1 MGLWHGF
8 ISPVTF
14 VISIFSR
21 NVRLYEVHN
30 NGTWYNFGF
39 VLGAGPL
46 PERRHPG
53 PEEKEVL
60 TFIAAVVFVAAFVRS
75 ALGFGDAVVAMPLLA
90 MAMGLRTAT
99 PLVAFMGPTISLL
112 ILARD
117 WRKVEFKTAGRL
129 IVATLLGIPVGVYG
143 LARLPEA
150 PLKIALG
157 LVILLYGAVRAR
169 QAGGEAPR
177 ARRRTFPWLVGWSA
191 GVLGGAYNTNGPP
204 IVAYGML
211 KGWPPESFRAT
222 LQGYF
227 LPTGLAILAGHGLAG
242 LWTGTVLR
250 SYLYSLPAIVLGVIL
265 GGLLHKKL
273 TQALFVKL
281 VYASLAVMGAV
292 MLLREL

>member
-1 MGLWHGF
+1 M
-8 ISPVTF
+8 IPV
-14 VISIFSR
+14 
-21 NVRLYEVHN
+21 
-30 NGTWYNFGF
+30 
-39 VLGAGPL
+39 
-46 PERRHPG
+46 
-53 PEEKEVL
+53 
-60 TFIAAVVFVAAFVRS
+60 AAVLFVAALVRS

-90 MAMGLRTAT
+90 MSVGLRTAT
-99 PLVAFMGPTISLL
+99 PLVAFVGPTISLL

-117 WRKVEFKTAGRL
+117 WRKVEFRSARRL
-129 IVATLLGIPVGVYG
+129 IAATLLGIPFGIYG

-157 LVILLYGAVRAR
+157 LVIAAYGVFGLAR
-169 QAGGEAPR
+169 PGTRLEREKPS
-177 ARRRTFPWLVGWSA
+177 FPWIIGWTA

-204 IVAYGML
+204 VVAYGML
-211 KGWPPESFRAT
+211 RGWPPESFRAT

-250 SYLYSLPAIVLGVIL
+250 SYVYSLPAIVLGVVL
-265 GGLLHKKL
+265 GGLLNRKL
-273 TQALFVKL
+273 PHALFAKL

>member
-1 MGLWHGF
+1 L
-8 ISPVTF
+8 IPVA
-14 VISIFSR
+14 
-21 NVRLYEVHN
+21 
-30 NGTWYNFGF
+30 G
-39 VLGAGPL
+39 VL
-46 PERRHPG
+46 
-53 PEEKEVL
+53 
-60 TFIAAVVFVAAFVRS
+60 FVAAFIRS

-90 MAMGLRTAT
+90 MALGLRTAT
-99 PLVAFMGPTISLL
+99 PLVAFVGPTISLL

-117 WRKVEFKTAGRL
+117 WRRVEFRTAGRL
-129 IVATLLGIPVGVYG
+129 IAATLLGIPVGIYG

-157 LVILLYGAVRAR
+157 SIILLYGLFGLARPGTRLERERA
-169 QAGGEAPR
+169 A
-177 ARRRTFPWLVGWSA
+177 FPWIVGWSA

-211 KGWPPESFRAT
+211 RGWPPESFRAT

-250 SYLYSLPAIVLGVIL
+250 SYLYSLPAIVLGVLL
-265 GGLLHKKL
+265 GGLLNKKL
-273 TQALFVKL
+273 THAVFAKL

-292 MLLREL
+292 LLLREL